1 MSKSESDKNT
11 QDARKGIDFRHQGGA
26 MCKFWGLG
34 TVDLVSTKNRKFHE
48 NFKILDSIQ
57 DLVILPFEFRVSK
70 WCPAVI

>member
-1 MSKSESDKNT
+1 MFLPNFLLPLKLYFSN
-11 QDARKGIDFRHQGGA
+11 
-26 MCKFWGLG
+26 KFI
-34 TVDLVSTKNRKFHE
+34 E